1 VGDPLATRL
10 VPDDLWTI
18 VAPLLPKL
26 GVRAQGG
33 GRRPADDRAVFTAI
47 VYVLVSG
54 CPWRQLPPSFGVAV
68 PTAHRRFQTWVKAG
82 VFTRLHRAVLDQLGA
97 AGELDWTRA
106 IVDAASVRAKRGV
119 P

>member
-10 VPDDLWTI
+10 VPDELWTI

-47 VYVLVSG
+47 V
-54 CPWRQLPPSFGVAV
+54 
-68 PTAHRRFQTWVKAG
+68 
-82 VFTRLHRAVLDQLGA
+82 
-97 AGELDWTRA
+97 
-106 IVDAASVRAKRGV
+106 
-119 P
+119 